1 MVDHVLAF
9 GTIYL
14 LGVSLW
20 AVALVLYDKRASRR
34 GSWRIKEN
42 TLLLVSAL
50 GGSVAM
56 LITMRRVRHK
66 TRHTKF
72 MVGIPIM
79 IVLQIATVS
88 LFLWWRN
95 GGRF

>member
-1 MVDHVLAF
+1 MSVDIILAIGAF
-9 GTIYL
+9 YPLGT
-14 LGVSLW
+14 SLW

-42 TLLLVSAL
+42 TLLLISAL

-66 TRHTKF
+66 TKHAKF
-72 MVGIPIM
+72 MVGIPAM
-79 IVLQIATVS
+79 IILQTAAVG
-88 LFLWWRN
+88 LMLWWQLR
-95 GGRF
+95 G